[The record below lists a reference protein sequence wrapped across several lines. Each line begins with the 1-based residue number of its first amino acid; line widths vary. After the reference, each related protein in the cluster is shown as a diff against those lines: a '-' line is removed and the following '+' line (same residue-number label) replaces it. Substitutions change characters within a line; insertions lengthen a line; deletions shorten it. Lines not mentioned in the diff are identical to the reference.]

1 MNKGAMLVGGGVLV
15 ALLAAT
21 MLAKADE
28 PKPNVGPS
36 PGPQNTDAEDKCAGW
51 FAAKAVLR
59 NQRESAKAYLVDI
72 DAALMTAY
80 ANGDDASSLE
90 VAKEKQVAAVNAFD
104 AEISKLDALLNAN
117 GC

>member
-1 MNKGAMLVGGGVLV
+1 MNKGALVIGGGVLV
-15 ALLAAT
+15 ALLAAAV
-21 MLAKADE
+21 LAKADE
-28 PKPNVGPS
+28 PKPNVGP
-36 PGPQNTDAEDKCAGW
+36 GPRNTDAEDKCAGW

-90 VAKEKQVAAVNAFD
+90 VAKAKQVAAVNAFD
-104 AEISKLDALLNAN
+104 AEISKLDTMLNAN